1 MLTPRLRP
9 YAWFALLASPLLIAY
24 AIMTIAMIA
33 SLSAA
38 PNYGGDPARDVL
50 LPEIIFVLG
59 VVMLVASV
67 IVLVRTRSNRGS

>member
-1 MLTPRLRP
+1 MRLRSLRP
-9 YAWFALLASPLLIAY
+9 YAWFALFAAPVLIAY

-50 LPEIIFVLG
+50 LPEIIFVLAI
-59 VVMLVASV
+59 VMLIASIV
-67 IVLVRTRSNRGS
+67 VLVRTRDRHA